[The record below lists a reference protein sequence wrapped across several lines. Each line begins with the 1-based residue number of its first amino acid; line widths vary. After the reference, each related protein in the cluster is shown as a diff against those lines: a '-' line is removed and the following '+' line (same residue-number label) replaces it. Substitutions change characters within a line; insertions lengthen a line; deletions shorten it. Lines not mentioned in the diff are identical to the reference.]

1 LQHNKNGVDDL
12 QEGSTPEVSR
22 QLLQYKANDLA
33 QQFLLA
39 QTGICEKWT
48 AFYQKKI
55 SFLICNRS
63 KSSLDCQ
70 NSRHFQHIQCQFT
83 VCLVHGTNITAKANL
98 KFLAPTSA
106 RAN

>member
-12 QEGSTPEVSR
+12 QEGLTPEVSR

-48 AFYQKKI
+48 AFYQKKSPSSSVIGLKAHLIARILAI
-55 SFLICNRS
+55 SSIS
-63 KSSLDCQ
+63 IVSSL
-70 NSRHFQHIQCQFT
+70 FA
-83 VCLVHGTNITAKANL
+83 LYM
-98 KFLAPTSA
+98 APILLQKQI
-106 RAN
+106 